1 MKTSRYRWFVLST
14 LFLFVLL
21 HQADKLLIGPLT
33 TPIMEAFGIDEARMG
48 LVFSGAVIVGA
59 IFYPIWGYLYDRFIR
74 ARLLALAAFIWGATT
89 WISAVV
95 RTYTGF
101 LFSRAST
108 GIDDSSYPGLYNLM
122 ADYFGPKVRGK
133 INGLLQIAQPLGY
146 LLGMVLALLLG
157 KVLGWRMVFII
168 TGSLGIVLAFVI
180 FFTVKEPV
188 RGASEPEMKGV
199 EQKTAHK
206 FSWKAAFGLFKKRSL
221 LFVFANGFAGVFP
234 WQVIQFWIFRYLQKE
249 RGYNETEVLLTMVSA
264 IIVLALGYPLGGAI
278 GDALFK
284 RTPRG
289 RIIASFSGVIL
300 GAVFLFIALQI
311 PVGDKLTFGIVL
323 GLTALFMPFAAPN
336 VLSTVYDVTVPEVRS
351 TANAVLNFFEQI
363 GSSIAPALAGYIAV
377 KVSLGSAILSISVS
391 AWLVCFVILVIT
403 SLLVPKDIA
412 ALRAELRQR
421 AAAETGNGG

>member
-1 MKTSRYRWFVLST
+1 
-14 LFLFVLL
+14 
-21 HQADKLLIGPLT
+21 
-33 TPIMEAFGIDEARMG
+33 
-48 LVFSGAVIVGA
+48 
-59 IFYPIWGYLYDRFIR
+59 
-74 ARLLALAAFIWGATT
+74 
-89 WISAVV
+89 
-95 RTYTGF
+95 
-101 LFSRAST
+101 
-108 GIDDSSYPGLYNLM
+108 
-122 ADYFGPKVRGK
+122 VRGK

-188 RGASEPEMKGV
+188 RGASEPELKGV